1 MEMAKAAPNG
11 KIVPELESATI
22 LVVEDEL
29 FIRLV
34 ISEYL
39 RDCGYK
45 VIETSSADEAVK
57 VLKSEIKVDLVFT
70 DVQLLGEMNG
80 FALANWISANK
91 PGVKVMLT
99 SGYVRASELAGKL
112 CEAGP
117 FLVKPY
123 DPQLVLLQIRRL
135 LNAPK

>member
-1 MEMAKAAPNG
+1 MEMATASLNG
-11 KIVPELESATI
+11 KIVPGLESATI

-29 FIRLV
+29 FTRLL

-57 VLKSEIKVDLVFT
+57 VLQSEIEVDLVFT
-70 DVQLLGEMNG
+70 EAQLPGEMNG
-80 FALANWISANK
+80 FALANWISANR

-99 SGYVRASELAGKL
+99 SDYVGATELAGKL
-112 CEAGP
+112 CKAAS
-117 FLVKPY
+117 FLAKPY
-123 DPQLVLLQIRRL
+123 DPELVLIHIRRL
-135 LNAPK
+135 LNARK